1 MKLQYFILSLLIIVS
16 LVSCA
21 GDGSCDSIIPE
32 IEIGKAFENKSNVG
46 LSEYASA
53 IDYIPLETTPESML
67 EGAEN
72 LLIRSFEDRIYLYS
86 SKSALQMTKTLPL
99 YFKSNG
105 DFVSS
110 IGSFGNSNNE
120 FTNIQTIMI
129 DQSVSQLIVVD
140 YNRFVYHTLDG
151 DFIRVAEVKSN
162 SLTFN
167 GYCSGDNNCIYLRN
181 PSLLDESQGA
191 DLLVKVDSMGR
202 AMNRASLPRAV
213 LDQPGTP
220 MGTIKVTKGASLF
233 SSSGN
238 LYLYMRNDSLYRV
251 SPLDLSLDAEF
262 FLDFGK
268 YATNE
273 RVGATLWSRDNL
285 LFITEE
291 FVALTALFTY
301 GSFPDID
308 RRYTR
313 SNFIYDRKNGTTK
326 ALKYNDTYGFAGFT
340 NDLDGGMPFYPTYM
354 NDGKM
359 YRLVDAVDFIEF
371 AQMGNSARMKEVA
384 SKLTDDSNPVL
395 VLVTLK

>member
-16 LVSCA
+16 LVSCV
-21 GDGSCDSIIPE
+21 GDGSCESIIPE

-53 IDYIPLETTPESML
+53 IDYIPLETTPGCML
-67 EGAEN
+67 EGADN

-151 DFIRVAEVKSN
+151 DFIRFAEVKSN

-167 GYCSGDNNCIYLRN
+167 GYCSCDNNCIYLRN

-202 AMNRASLPRAV
+202 VMARASLPRAV

-238 LYLYMRNDSLYRV
+238 LYLYTHNDSLYRV
-251 SPLDLSLDAEF
+251 NPLDLSLDAEF

-285 LFITEE
+285 FFITEE

-371 AQMGNSARMKEVA
+371 TQMGNSARMKEVA

-395 VLVTLK
+395 VVVTLK

>member
-21 GDGSCDSIIPE
+21 GDGSCESIIPE

-53 IDYIPLETTPESML
+53 IDYIPLETTPGCML
-67 EGAEN
+67 EGADN

-140 YNRFVYHTLDG
+140 YNRFVYYTLDG
-151 DFIRVAEVKSN
+151 DFIRFAEVKSN

-202 AMNRASLPRAV
+202 VITRTSFPRAV

-238 LYLYMRNDSLYRV
+238 LYLYTHNDSLYRV
-251 SPLDLSLDAEF
+251 NPLDLSLDAEF

-285 LFITEE
+285 FFITEE

-340 NDLDGGMPFYPTYM
+340 NDLDSGMPFYPTYM

-359 YRLVDAVDFIEF
+359 YQLVDAVDFIEF

-395 VLVTLK
+395 VVVSLK

>member
-21 GDGSCDSIIPE
+21 GDGSCESIIPE

-53 IDYIPLETTPESML
+53 IDYIPLETTPGCML
-67 EGAEN
+67 EGADN
-72 LLIRSFEDRIYLYS
+72 LLIRSFADRIYLYS

-151 DFIRVAEVKSN
+151 DFIRFAEVKSN

-167 GYCSGDNNCIYLRN
+167 GYCSCDNNCIYLRN

-202 AMNRASLPRAV
+202 VMARASLPRAV

-238 LYLYMRNDSLYRV
+238 LYLYTHNDSLYRV
-251 SPLDLSLDAEF
+251 NPLDLSLDAEF

-285 LFITEE
+285 FFITEE

-371 AQMGNSARMKEVA
+371 AQMGNSARMKDIA

-395 VLVTLK
+395 VVVTLK

>member
-32 IEIGKAFENKSNVG
+32 IEIGKAFESKSNVG

-140 YNRFVYHTLDG
+140 YNRFVYYTLDG

-262 FLDFGK
+262 FIDFGK
-268 YATNE
+268 YATNQ

-371 AQMGNSARMKEVA
+371 AQMVNSTRMKEVA

-395 VLVTLK
+395 VVVTLK

>member
-1 MKLQYFILSLLIIVS
+1 MNVILLLILLFLS
-16 LVSCA
+16 SCNQQ
-21 GDGSCDSIIPE
+21 GDSGSSDFGCGVIS
-32 IEIGKAFENKSNVG
+32 IGKAFENKSNVG

-53 IDYIPLETTPESML
+53 IDYIPLETTPGCML
-67 EGAEN
+67 EGADN
-72 LLIRSFEDRIYLYS
+72 LLIRSFEDRIYLFS

-140 YNRFVYHTLDG
+140 YNRFVYYTLDG
-151 DFIRVAEVKSN
+151 DFIRFAEVKSN

-202 AMNRASLPRAV
+202 AMVRRSLTRIL

-268 YATNE
+268 YATNQ

-395 VLVTLK
+395 VVVTLK

>member
-1 MKLQYFILSLLIIVS
+1 
-16 LVSCA
+16 
-21 GDGSCDSIIPE
+21 
-32 IEIGKAFENKSNVG
+32 
-46 LSEYASA
+46 
-53 IDYIPLETTPESML
+53 
-67 EGAEN
+67 
-72 LLIRSFEDRIYLYS
+72 
-86 SKSALQMTKTLPL
+86 MTKKTLPL

-140 YNRFVYHTLDG
+140 YNRFVYYTLDG
-151 DFIRVAEVKSN
+151 DFIRFAEVKSN

-167 GYCSGDNNCIYLRN
+167 GYCSGYNNCIYLRN

-202 AMNRASLPRAV
+202 AMDRASLPRAV
-213 LDQPGTP
+213 LDQPGTL

-238 LYLYMRNDSLYRV
+238 LYLYMHNDSLYRV
-251 SPLDLSLDAEF
+251 SPLDLSLDAVF

-291 FVALTALFTY
+291 FVALTAECH
-301 GSFPDID
+301 SI
-308 RRYTR
+308 RR
-313 SNFIYDRKNGTTK
+313 I
-326 ALKYNDTYGFAGFT
+326 
-340 NDLDGGMPFYPTYM
+340 
-354 NDGKM
+354 
-359 YRLVDAVDFIEF
+359 
-371 AQMGNSARMKEVA
+371 
-384 SKLTDDSNPVL
+384 
-395 VLVTLK
+395 

>member
-1 MKLQYFILSLLIIVS
+1 MKLHYLILPLLIIFS

-32 IEIGKAFENKSNVG
+32 IEIGKAFESKSNVG

-268 YATNE
+268 YATNQ

-395 VLVTLK
+395 VVVTLK

>member
-21 GDGSCDSIIPE
+21 GDGSCESIIPE

-53 IDYIPLETTPESML
+53 IDYIPLETTPGCML
-67 EGAEN
+67 EGADN

-140 YNRFVYHTLDG
+140 YNRFVYYTLDG
-151 DFIRVAEVKSN
+151 DFIRFAEVKSN

-202 AMNRASLPRAV
+202 VMARASLPRAV

-238 LYLYMRNDSLYRV
+238 LYLYTRNDSLYRV
-251 SPLDLSLDAEF
+251 NPLDLSLDAEF

-285 LFITEE
+285 FFITEE

-340 NDLDGGMPFYPTYM
+340 NDLDSGMPFYPTYM

-359 YRLVDAVDFIEF
+359 YQLVDAVDFIEF

-395 VLVTLK
+395 VVVSLK

>member
-1 MKLQYFILSLLIIVS
+1 MKLHYLILPLLIIVS

-32 IEIGKAFENKSNVG
+32 IEIGKAFESKSNVG

-72 LLIRSFEDRIYLYS
+72 LLIRSFEERIYLYS
-86 SKSALQMTKTLPL
+86 SRSALQMTKTLPL

-140 YNRFVYHTLDG
+140 YNRFVYYTLDG
-151 DFIRVAEVKSN
+151 DFIRFAEVKSN

-202 AMNRASLPRAV
+202 AMVRRSLTRIL

-268 YATNE
+268 YATNQ

-395 VLVTLK
+395 VVVTLK

>member
-1 MKLQYFILSLLIIVS
+1 MKLHYLILPLLIIFS
-16 LVSCA
+16 LVSCT

-32 IEIGKAFENKSNVG
+32 IEIGKAFESKSNVG

-268 YATNE
+268 YATNQ

-395 VLVTLK
+395 VVVTLK

>member
-21 GDGSCDSIIPE
+21 GDGSCESIIPE

-53 IDYIPLETTPESML
+53 IDYIPLETTPGCML
-67 EGAEN
+67 EGADN

-140 YNRFVYHTLDG
+140 YNRFVYYTLDG
-151 DFIRVAEVKSN
+151 DFIRFAEVKSN

-167 GYCSGDNNCIYLRN
+167 GYCSCDNNCIYLRN

-202 AMNRASLPRAV
+202 VMARASLPRAV

-238 LYLYMRNDSLYRV
+238 LYLYTRNDSLYRV
-251 SPLDLSLDAEF
+251 NPLDLSLDAEF

-285 LFITEE
+285 FFITEE

-340 NDLDGGMPFYPTYM
+340 NDLDSGMPFYTTYM

-395 VLVTLK
+395 VVVSLK

>member
-1 MKLQYFILSLLIIVS
+1 MKLHYLILPLLIIFS

-32 IEIGKAFENKSNVG
+32 IEIGKAFESKSNVG

-53 IDYIPLETTPESML
+53 IDYIPLETTPERML

-268 YATNE
+268 YATNQ

-395 VLVTLK
+395 VVVTLK

>member
-21 GDGSCDSIIPE
+21 GDGSCESIIPE

-53 IDYIPLETTPESML
+53 IDYIPLETTPGCML
-67 EGAEN
+67 EGADN
-72 LLIRSFEDRIYLYS
+72 LLIRSFADRIYLYS

-151 DFIRVAEVKSN
+151 DFIRFAEVKSN

-167 GYCSGDNNCIYLRN
+167 GYCSCDNNCIYLRN

-202 AMNRASLPRAV
+202 VMARASLPRAV

-238 LYLYMRNDSLYRV
+238 LYLYTHNDSLYRV
-251 SPLDLSLDAEF
+251 NPLDLSLDAEF

-285 LFITEE
+285 FFITEE

-395 VLVTLK
+395 VVVTLK

>member
-16 LVSCA
+16 LVSCV
-21 GDGSCDSIIPE
+21 GDGSCESIIPE

-53 IDYIPLETTPESML
+53 IDYIPLETTPGCML
-67 EGAEN
+67 EGADN

-151 DFIRVAEVKSN
+151 DFIRFAEVKSN

-167 GYCSGDNNCIYLRN
+167 GYCSCDNNCIYLRN

-202 AMNRASLPRAV
+202 VMARASLPRAV

-238 LYLYMRNDSLYRV
+238 LYLYTHNDSLYRV
-251 SPLDLSLDAEF
+251 NPLDLSLDAEF

-285 LFITEE
+285 FFITEE

-395 VLVTLK
+395 VVVTLK

>member
-1 MKLQYFILSLLIIVS
+1 MKLHYLILPLLIIVS

-32 IEIGKAFENKSNVG
+32 IEIGKAFESKSNVG

-72 LLIRSFEDRIYLYS
+72 LLIRNFEDRIYLYS

-140 YNRFVYHTLDG
+140 YNRFVYYTLDG
-151 DFIRVAEVKSN
+151 DFIRFAEVKSN

-251 SPLDLSLDAEF
+251 NPLDLSLDAEF

-395 VLVTLK
+395 VVVSLK

>member
-1 MKLQYFILSLLIIVS
+1 MKLHYLILPLLIIFS

-32 IEIGKAFENKSNVG
+32 IEIGKAFESKSNVG

-151 DFIRVAEVKSN
+151 DFIRFAEVKSN

-202 AMNRASLPRAV
+202 AMNRASFPRAV

-238 LYLYMRNDSLYRV
+238 LYLYTYNDSLYRV
-251 SPLDLSLDAEF
+251 NPLDLSLDAEF

-285 LFITEE
+285 LFITQE

-395 VLVTLK
+395 VVVTLK

>member
-1 MKLQYFILSLLIIVS
+1 MKLHYLILPLLIIVS

-32 IEIGKAFENKSNVG
+32 IEIGKAFESKSNVV

-53 IDYIPLETTPESML
+53 IDYIPLETTPGCML
-67 EGAEN
+67 EGADN
-72 LLIRSFEDRIYLYS
+72 LLIRSFEERIYLYS

-140 YNRFVYHTLDG
+140 YNRFVYYTLDG
-151 DFIRVAEVKSN
+151 DFIRFAEVKSN

-202 AMNRASLPRAV
+202 AMVRRSLTRIL

-268 YATNE
+268 YATNQ

-395 VLVTLK
+395 VVVTLK

>member
-16 LVSCA
+16 LVSCV
-21 GDGSCDSIIPE
+21 GDGSCESIIPE

-53 IDYIPLETTPESML
+53 IDYIPLETTPGCML
-67 EGAEN
+67 EGADN

-151 DFIRVAEVKSN
+151 DFIRFAEVKSN

-167 GYCSGDNNCIYLRN
+167 GYCSCDNNCIYLRN

-202 AMNRASLPRAV
+202 VMARASLPRAV

-233 SSSGN
+233 SSS
-238 LYLYMRNDSLYRV
+238 
-251 SPLDLSLDAEF
+251 
-262 FLDFGK
+262 
-268 YATNE
+268 
-273 RVGATLWSRDNL
+273 
-285 LFITEE
+285 
-291 FVALTALFTY
+291 
-301 GSFPDID
+301 
-308 RRYTR
+308 
-313 SNFIYDRKNGTTK
+313 
-326 ALKYNDTYGFAGFT
+326 
-340 NDLDGGMPFYPTYM
+340 
-354 NDGKM
+354 
-359 YRLVDAVDFIEF
+359 
-371 AQMGNSARMKEVA
+371 
-384 SKLTDDSNPVL
+384 
-395 VLVTLK
+395 

>member
-1 MKLQYFILSLLIIVS
+1 MKLHYLILPLLIIFS

-32 IEIGKAFENKSNVG
+32 IEIGKAFESKSNVG

-72 LLIRSFEDRIYLYS
+72 LLIRSFEDGIYLYS

-268 YATNE
+268 YATNQ

-395 VLVTLK
+395 VVVTLK